1 MPKRITADP
10 GVMTE
15 FDINATAADREVVPV
30 SVVIPCYR
38 CAATIR
44 RAVESVARQTVRPLQ
59 LIIVDDASGDNT
71 FMHLKALRAQCGADW
86 IRLVSLSQNVG
97 AGEARNAGWSQ
108 ARGECLAF
116 LDADD
121 AWHPQK
127 LEIQYGFMREN
138 PRCVLSGH
146 RHRIL
151 VSEDE
156 QVSSQTGD
164 GYSLISRMALLR
176 SNRFITPSVMLR
188 TNLPFRFSA
197 GKRFMEDH
205 LLWLQ
210 IAFEGHCI
218 VRLNPELSMTFK
230 QPFGEAGL
238 SSHLVAM
245 EREELDN
252 YRRLFRSKK
261 IGHMIFGG
269 LVFYSIA
276 KFVRR
281 CIIAA
286 LRRR

>member
-1 MPKRITADP
+1 MA
-10 GVMTE
+10 E
-15 FDINATAADREVVPV
+15 FDTYSTGVDRVGVPV

-44 RAVESVARQTVRPLQ
+44 RAVDSVAMQTVRPLQ
-59 LIIVDDASGDNT
+59 LIMVDDASGDDT
-71 FMHLKALRAQCGADW
+71 FMQLRTLQTHFGSDW
-86 IRLVSLSQNVG
+86 IQLVSLSKNVG

-108 ARGECLAF
+108 ARGEYIAF

-127 LEIQYGFMREN
+127 LEIQYGFMRKN
-138 PRCVLSGH
+138 LRYVLSGH

-156 QVSSQTGD
+156 QVAFQTGG
-164 GYSLISRMALLR
+164 GYTLICRTALLR
-176 SNRFITPSVMLR
+176 SNRFITPSVMLK

-210 IAFEGHCI
+210 IAFEGYRM
-218 VRLNPELSMTFK
+218 VRLDSELSMTFK
-230 QPFGEAGL
+230 SPFGEAGL

-252 YRRLFRSKK
+252 YRCLLRGKK
-261 IGHMIFGG
+261 IGHMVFGG
-269 LVFYSIA
+269 LVLYSIA
-276 KFVRR
+276 KFARR